1 MKATFLYG
9 PGDVRIEQM
18 DYPTIK
24 ESTDAIV
31 KVTLACICGS
41 DLWDYNE
48 SDKLEIGRPRG
59 HEFLGIVESVG

>member
-9 PGDVRIEQM
+9 PGDIRIEETLRPFIQ
-18 DYPTIK
+18 
-24 ESTDAIV
+24 SATDAVV

-48 SDKLEIGRPRG
+48 SEKLEVGRPRG
-59 HEFLGIVESVG
+59 DSLRVEV